1 MRGSADKKEKDIK
14 RAETCCWELLMIS
27 SLYTALVMKEK
38 MRREEENSLND
49 HIEINATGK

>member
-1 MRGSADKKEKDIK
+1 MDKKEKDIK
-14 RAETCCWELLMIS
+14 RAETCCWERLMIS